1 MATQPVTDGMAYAHR
16 NARNGVDTH
25 GLANL
30 RESAR
35 RIVAGGNNAKRI
47 ACQNA
52 VTRRRYE
59 VNQGLPASP
68 SPKMIMNRLDAIIY
82 GLPRSHTRNLGLG
95 QDARHYRGNLTGST
109 STAVK
114 ERRAEDISETVQLFA
129 FTPFED
135 TAREIYKITLRDGS
149 RLTDEDIQRMIELT
163 VDLKLASFQSE
174 RS

>member
-1 MATQPVTDGMAYAHR
+1 MATQPLTDGMAYAHR

-35 RIVAGGNNAKRI
+35 RIVARNDNAKRI
-47 ACQNA
+47 ARQDA
-52 VTRRRYE
+52 AIRRRYE

-82 GLPRSHTRNLGLG
+82 GLPRSRTRKMGLG

-114 ERRAEDISETVQLFA
+114 EKRAEDISETIQLFA
-129 FTPFED
+129 FTQFED
-135 TAREIYKITLRDGS
+135 AAREIFKIVLRDGS
-149 RLTDEDIQRMIELT
+149 RLTDEDIQRMISLL
-163 VDLKLASFQSE
+163 VDLLNAIQSE